1 MGLEWVRPVPF
12 AVPMCEEWS
21 FNFFNIFRG
30 HLPWASASSAPVRS
44 YIDENLHITKW
55 VRLFVCFQ
63 LLGKCHFG
71 APGPWLAPPL
81 SKAILMNN
89 LYMTKRVRLFV
100 YFPLLGK
107 CHSKNQ

>member
-1 MGLEWVRPVPF
+1 MDHIL
-12 AVPMCEEWS
+12 MK
-21 FNFFNIFRG
+21 
-30 HLPWASASSAPVRS
+30 
-44 YIDENLHITKW
+44 NLHITKW
-55 VRLFVCFQ
+55 VGLFVCFQ

-89 LYMTKRVRLFV
+89 LHKTI

-107 CHSKNQ
+107 CHSKNWTTNMKNSIYSGKKQSGLIL